1 MGSVYSTPE
10 YLGSLCEAT
19 DATYRILAVEKGQE
33 ILGGV
38 ALYERRSRWGAFVS
52 DRLLL
57 YYNGLVLRD
66 YDTKYPSVRTSKQLE
81 AATILEEAI
90 SKCGFGS
97 VRLKSRGAFTDPR
110 AFLERGWS
118 AAPAFS
124 YVVSIEDTKKQW
136 ERVEQNLRRLV
147 DRCSDQGMVFSD
159 GEDFDGFFELHART
173 SARKTAP
180 IYLPKERFRRYFTSL
195 KAKNLCRLF
204 QARTADGR
212 LAAAQLVLL
221 GSHPVTHT
229 VSAAADPELQRLGA
243 NAFLRWRSFEA
254 LSALGYKA
262 NDLTDATLNPVTHF
276 KSQLGGTL
284 ETAWVLQSRQTPT
297 FRLGA
302 RIQSAMGRLR

>member
-1 MGSVYSTPE
+1 M
-10 YLGSLCEAT
+10 
-19 DATYRILAVEKGQE
+19 
-33 ILGGV
+33 
-38 ALYERRSRWGAFVS
+38 S

-159 GEDFDGFFELHART
+159 GEDFDSFFELHART

-180 IYLPKERFRRYFTSL
+180 SICRRSDFGGTSPRS
-195 KAKNLCRLF
+195 KPRI
-204 QARTADGR
+204 
-212 LAAAQLVLL
+212 
-221 GSHPVTHT
+221 
-229 VSAAADPELQRLGA
+229 SAASSRRGRPTGGSR
-243 NAFLRWRSFEA
+243 RRSSFCW
-254 LSALGYKA
+254 
-262 NDLTDATLNPVTHF
+262 DLTRSPI
-276 KSQLGGTL
+276 
-284 ETAWVLQSRQTPT
+284 R
-297 FRLGA
+297 
-302 RIQSAMGRLR
+302 